1 MKVTIKTV
9 SGAFDFE
16 VAETD
21 AVSDLLRKAM
31 EKHKVPAWADGVQ
44 LKADGQDEDLAED
57 GSKSLAGAGISAG
70 GALKLAYYQDV
81 VPSEARKLKFQGIT
95 PGTGMPFIAQK
106 S

>member
-44 LKADGQDEDLAED
+44 LKADGQEEDLAED
-57 GSKSLAGAGISAG
+57 GSKTLASAGISAG
-70 GALKLAYYQDV
+70 GALKMNYYQDV
-81 VPSEARKLKFQGIT
+81 TPSEAKKLKFQGIT
-95 PGTGMPFIAQK
+95 PATGMPFLAQK